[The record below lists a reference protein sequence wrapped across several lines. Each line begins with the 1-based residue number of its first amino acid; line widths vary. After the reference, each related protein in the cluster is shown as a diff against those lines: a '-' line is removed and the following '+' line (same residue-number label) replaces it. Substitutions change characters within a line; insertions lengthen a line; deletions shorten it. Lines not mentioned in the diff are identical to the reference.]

1 MAMMKNRS
9 AALLLRAFRAARSSL
24 ALLGLAAICA
34 FAVPGIRDQ
43 LLEPSFEL
51 RQDEATL
58 QPIVLAAAESPVLR
72 QSPEQRALA
81 EAIARRY
88 RVAEEAIAEIVSS
101 AYRAG
106 AEYRV
111 DPLLILAVVAV
122 ESRFNPL
129 AQSVLGAKGLMQ
141 ILPRFHHDK
150 LSEHGGEAALLE
162 PETNIQIGTRIL
174 REYLRRSGETEAAL
188 QMYVGSDSDSEY
200 PNKVLAERSRLQQA
214 VARAKRLAS

>member
-1 MAMMKNRS
+1 MVSSSVFFSRV
-9 AALLLRAFRAARSSL
+9 FRAARSSL
-24 ALLGLAAICA
+24 ALLGLAVLSA
-34 FAVPGIRDQ
+34 FAVPGVREVLVQ
-43 LLEPSFEL
+43 PAVEL
-51 RQDEATL
+51 REAETTI
-58 QPIVLAAAESPVLR
+58 QPVVLASTDRPVVRESAE
-72 QSPEQRALA
+72 QKALA

-88 RVAEEAIAEIVSS
+88 RVAEEAIVDIVSS

-141 ILPRFHHDK
+141 VLPRFHQDK
-150 LSEHGGEAALLE
+150 LSEHGGESALLE

-174 REYLRRSGETEAAL
+174 REYLRRSGETESAL
-188 QMYVGSDSDSEY
+188 QMYAGGDSDSQY

-214 VARAKRLAS
+214 IARAKRLAS

>member
-1 MAMMKNRS
+1 MS
-9 AALLLRAFRAARSSL
+9 ICSSQVLSRAFRAARSTL
-24 ALLGLAAICA
+24 ALIGLLVLSALS
-34 FAVPGIRDQ
+34 VPSLREA
-43 LLEPSFEL
+43 LLQFPIAEVTEG
-51 RQDEATL
+51 EATL
-58 QPIVLAAAESPVLR
+58 QPVVLASADRPIARHSA
-72 QSPEQRALA
+72 EQRALA

-88 RVAEEAIAEIVSS
+88 RVAEDAIADIVSS

-122 ESRFNPL
+122 ESRFNPF

-141 ILPRFHHDK
+141 VLPRFHHDK

-162 PETNIQIGTRIL
+162 PEANIQVGTRIL

-188 QMYVGSDSDSEY
+188 QMYVGSDADSEY